1 MDLASTGGA
10 MLRWCDAGM
19 LERCGGDG
27 ARHGREVSVEPW
39 TSWAVMRRSDEPKLG
54 GEAVAGRIEPFPPM
68 PGDIAR
74 KEKRKEPQPRE
85 RLGLSWPHGTN
96 LTISSLKA
104 HPL

>member
-1 MDLASTGGA
+1 
-10 MLRWCDAGM
+10 M

-54 GEAVAGRIEPFPPM
+54 GEAVAGRIGAIPSNARRRGPRVR
-68 PGDIAR
+68 GDIAR
-74 KEKRKEPQPRE
+74 KEKRKEKEPQPRE